1 MANPTLGG
9 MNTPG
14 QQSAYQALTSGFDM
28 PKFNSPQFSSPN
40 GPSVGGTGQMG
51 FNDPFAGGGMG
62 GAGGGGMQSGGGGM
76 GGIANSLRAAAQQ
89 IVQSNRQLSASL
101 DRLAAAMGGGGP
113 SGPGRPSGP
122 GGGPPGAPGEN
133 PHSYGYGGSKRTLG
147 SFMQNTL
154 FNTGAKQAATR
165 GIFGMGAGSSF
176 AGQAGGLFVAQG
188 LATLIGA
195 GSAGLS
201 AANRLEDSGMSEQYK
216 DFFEGFQTKQ
226 GQLIQTAMG
235 KNAGIVGSSQARST
249 FGLQG
254 LANVGGPT
262 GYATMAGQEA
272 VMNFRMSNGFGQAV
286 NQSRMRAASAYLDNK
301 GVPILQDTLKNIM
314 PSASRQVMGA
324 MLAGI
329 PFSDITNLK
338 GGANIE
344 AGVYQQGLDATRS
357 LRETYINSTAKGELN
372 KTEEQKR
379 IAAVEKA
386 TNEIVMP
393 IQRINFSAA
402 LRSATTVEGRMGAS
416 AQFGGARFAKDPVR
430 QAQLRA
436 GFRASAA
443 SITALKGLGG
453 VVRGMES
460 GLVDFAGNVRGETF
474 AGGGMGAI
482 NGGIGGGNATMT
494 GQLGMFGDALGI
506 NTTDAAGIVQ
516 SLIQAQGFVG
526 MTSSRATGR
535 MGRQQMSGGARVLRA
550 KADTDDFAFT
560 RAGENITDQM
570 DVIGAR
576 QRGISF
582 GTIGNA
588 LALNRGGT
596 GLNGMFGGNTGMGVL
611 RQIEANGLRGS
622 SAQEYISNVNAV
634 QNKVAGSGVIISGA
648 AMDEDMAGVISAGK
662 SGRFGALFGGA
673 GGMKQFNNMFGK
685 GDVSG
690 SFSGMFGDLGKTILQ
705 MHALNQT
712 GGKVIDAH
720 EFSAGMT
727 QMQKRD
733 AIFGAVKSNEG
744 RRGAFASLGYT
755 PAQIDVMMRMKKGA
769 TIDEANLDVDE
780 GQMAHSLMASDAEN
794 QIRDAQVGG
803 EKGLV
808 LRQINIADQVLRET
822 VASRAELGNIL
833 SQLKILNA
841 GAGKQTLRQGTNAAR
856 QALGN

>member
-62 GAGGGGMQSGGGGM
+62 GSGGGGMQGGGGGM

-122 GGGPPGAPGEN
+122 GGAPQGPPGEN

-165 GIFGMGAGSSF
+165 GIFGMGAGSKF

-188 LATLIGA
+188 LATMSGA
-195 GSAGLS
+195 FMGGLGAFNNQQNRGMREQYADAFEELSARSGMIVQARAGRSAGVV
-201 AANRLEDSGMSEQYK
+201 GMS
-216 DFFEGFQTKQ
+216 
-226 GQLIQTAMG
+226 
-235 KNAGIVGSSQARST
+235 QAASA

-254 LANVGGPT
+254 LANIGGPT
-262 GYATMAGQEA
+262 GYATMAGQQALAQFRASDGYGRA
-272 VMNFRMSNGFGQAV
+272 VSGARNQASLDFL
-286 NQSRMRAASAYLDNK
+286 NSRPAQDLRTNIKNLMPTASEELL
-301 GVPILQDTLKNIM
+301 GGI
-314 PSASRQVMGA
+314 
-324 MLAGI
+324 LAGL
-329 PFSDITNLK
+329 PGSSLTNLK
-338 GGANIE
+338 GGAAQDKAVID
-344 AGVYQQGLDATRS
+344 QS
-357 LRETYINSTAKGELN
+357 LSMVRASRNAYIDTAAKGKLNEL
-372 KTEEQKR
+372 EEEKR
-379 IAAVEKA
+379 VAAVEKA
-386 TNEIVMP
+386 TREIVIP
-393 IQRINFSAA
+393 IQKINFSAA

-436 GFRASAA
+436 GFRAKAA

-474 AGGGMGAI
+474 AGGGMDAV
-482 NGGIGGGNATMT
+482 NASIGGSDASMT

-526 MTSSRATGR
+526 MSSSRATGR

-550 KADTDDFAFT
+550 KADTQDFAFE
-560 RAGENITDQM
+560 RAGEEITDQM
-570 DVIGAR
+570 DIIGAR

-588 LALNRGGT
+588 LSLNRGGT
-596 GLNGMFGGNTGMGVL
+596 GLNQMFGGNTGMGVL

-769 TIDEANLDVDE
+769 TIDEANLDANE

>member
-62 GAGGGGMQSGGGGM
+62 GAGGGGMQGGGGGM

-101 DRLAAAMGGGGP
+101 DRLAAAMGGAAP

-122 GGGPPGAPGEN
+122 GGAPSAPGEN

-147 SFMQNTL
+147 SFIQNTL
-154 FNTGAKQAATR
+154 FNKGAKQAATR
-165 GIFGMGAGSSF
+165 GIFGMGAGSGF

-201 AANRLEDSGMSEQYK
+201 AFNRLQDAGMSEQYK

-235 KNAGIVGSSQARST
+235 RNAGIVGSSQAQSA

-272 VMNFRMSNGFGQAV
+272 VMNFRMSSGFGQAV
-286 NQSRMRAASAYLDNK
+286 NQSRMRAASGFLNDG
-301 GVPILQDTLKNIM
+301 GVPILQGTLKNIM
-314 PSASRQVMGA
+314 PDASRQIQGA
-324 MLAGI
+324 MLAGV

-344 AGVYQQGLDATRS
+344 AGVYQQGLDATRN

-372 KTEEQKR
+372 KIEEQKR

-386 TNEIVMP
+386 TNEIVLP

-474 AGGGMGAI
+474 AGGGMAAI

-526 MTSSRATGR
+526 MTSSRATGK
-535 MGRQQMSGGARVLRA
+535 MGRQQMSGNARVLRA
-550 KADTDDFAFT
+550 KADTDDFAFS

-596 GLNGMFGGNTGMGVL
+596 GLNDMFGGNTGMGVL

-648 AMDEDMAGVISAGK
+648 AMEEDMAGVISAGK
-662 SGRFGALFGGA
+662 SGRFGTLFGGA

-733 AIFGAVKSNEG
+733 AIFGAIKSNEG